1 VAWDKLIVELEKDEF
16 SKRVMDSQREWVA
29 RTAFYKLNNDPDY
42 KLAFNHYYP
51 DRALE
56 F

>member
-1 VAWDKLIVELEKDEF
+1 
-16 SKRVMDSQREWVA
+16 MDSQRDWVA